1 MKKLICFLLMVFLCV
16 PTLSEQAVPLED
28 GLYVVKF
35 QTDSSMFRV
44 NEAHEGMGLMRV
56 QEGEMLLHV
65 TLMSKKIVNLYE
77 GLASEAKAEGAVLL
91 EPSTDKVTYPDGWVE
106 EAYGF
111 TFSVPAIGETFPLAI
126 IGTKGKWYD
135 HKVQVTEALPFEQAD
150 RQLAQALLECARFA
164 QMPEA
169 DEVE

>member
-1 MKKLICFLLMVFLCV
+1 MKRFICLLFMVFLCV
-16 PTLSEQAVPLED
+16 PALSEQTAPLED

-56 QEGEMLLHV
+56 QDGKMLLHV

-111 TFSVPAIGETFPLAI
+111 TFSVPAVGETFPLAI

-135 HKVQVTEALPFEQAD
+135 HKVQVTEVMPFQQAD
-150 RQLAQALLECARFA
+150 RQLAQALLECARFE
-164 QMPEA
+164 QMPGM
-169 DEVE
+169 DEDE

>member
-1 MKKLICFLLMVFLCV
+1 MKRFICLLFMVFLCV
-16 PTLSEQAVPLED
+16 PALSEQTAPLED

-56 QEGEMLLHV
+56 QDGEMLLHV

-111 TFSVPAIGETFPLAI
+111 TFSVPAVGETFPLAI

-135 HKVQVTEALPFEQAD
+135 HKVQVTEVMPFQQAD
-150 RQLAQALLECARFA
+150 RQLAQALLECARFE
-164 QMPEA
+164 QMPGM
-169 DEVE
+169 DEDE